1 MGKGIPGM
9 GTVQGL
15 IAAAG
20 LALAAL
26 AHAQADVPVDGA
38 RLAADLRK
46 GGYILY
52 FRHTATLPEHE
63 HEAKHR
69 RDCTHRLEDCTT
81 QRNLSELGYL
91 QAREQ
96 ADRVATLGIPMGEVF
111 ASRYCRARI
120 HAAFFTARLSFSDP
134 ITPVR
139 NPEKA
144 AALKRMLNAPP
155 APGTNTFL
163 FAHGGILWQATD
175 YDSVEA
181 ETFVFRPGP
190 KGAELVAT
198 IRMHEWAAL
207 AAGRPCCA
215 PRPYWSGQG
224 TPPVE

>member
-1 MGKGIPGM
+1 MGNI
-9 GTVQGL
+9 QGL
-15 IAAAG
+15 SAAAG
-20 LALAAL
+20 LAFAAL
-26 AHAQADVPVDGA
+26 AQAQPDVPLDGA
-38 RLAADLRK
+38 RLVAELKK
-46 GGYILY
+46 GGYVVY

-69 RDCTHRLEDCTT
+69 REGTHRLEDCAT

-91 QAREQ
+91 QARQQ
-96 ADRVATLGIPMGEVF
+96 ADWVARLGIPMGEVF
-111 ASRYCRARI
+111 ASRYCRTRI
-120 HAAFFTARLSFSDP
+120 HAAFFTARLAFNDA

-139 NPEKA
+139 NPGKA
-144 AALKRMLNAPP
+144 AELKRMLATPP
-155 APGTNTFL
+155 APDTNTFV

-181 ETFVFRPGP
+181 EAFVFRPGP

-198 IRMHEWAAL
+198 IKMHEWAAL
-207 AAGRPCCA
+207 AAGKPCCA

>member
-1 MGKGIPGM
+1 MAF
-9 GTVQGL
+9 
-15 IAAAG
+15 AAA
-20 LALAAL
+20 AFA
-26 AHAQADVPVDGA
+26 AHAEPNVPLDGA
-38 RLAADLRK
+38 RLAAELKK
-46 GGYILY
+46 GGYVVY

-69 RDCTHRLEDCTT
+69 REGTHRLEDCAT

-91 QAREQ
+91 QARTQ
-96 ADRVATLGIPMGEVF
+96 ADWVARLGIPMGEVF
-111 ASRYCRARI
+111 ASRYCRTRI
-120 HAAFFTARLSFSDP
+120 HAAFFTAALSFSDP

-144 AALKRMLNAPP
+144 AALKRMLATPP
-155 APGTNTFL
+155 APGTNTFV

-198 IRMHEWAAL
+198 IKMHEWSAL
-207 AAGRPCCA
+207 AAGGPCCA
-215 PRPYWSGQG
+215 PRPFWSGQG